1 MSSRAARGRGREIRR
16 VLGITLLL
24 NLAVSAGKI
33 VVGTLSSSLA
43 MVADGYHSLL
53 DVANNII
60 GGSVG
65 GGAS

>member
-1 MSSRAARGRGREIRR
+1 MSSSAASERAREIRR

-33 VVGTLSSSLA
+33 VVGTLSASLA

-53 DVANNII
+53 DGANN
-60 GGSVG
+60 VM
-65 GGAS
+65 A